1 MKKAVIAIILACL
14 SVTARAQQNTV
25 ELDAAMEK
33 CRTHMTTAQGQFVF
47 QPGYEDCGAIEKL
60 WDIKQGGG
68 RAPAEQDKIDVHNAL
83 MRALGQ

>member
-1 MKKAVIAIILACL
+1 MKKAVITIILACI
-14 SVTARAQQNTV
+14 SITARAQNTV
-25 ELDAAMEK
+25 DLDAAMEK

-47 QPGYEDCGAIEKL
+47 QSGYEDCGAIEKL